1 MKPLLLLMLK
11 FTKVIKMKVV
21 EETYTEAG
29 GVEYTV
35 QYEGIEFI
43 LNESELI
50 IVLSELAVRHFE
62 AMINNLIS

>member
-1 MKPLLLLMLK
+1 MKLLPLLTLK

-35 QYEGIEFI
+35 QYEGIDFI

-50 IVLSELAVRHFE
+50 TVLSELAVRQFE